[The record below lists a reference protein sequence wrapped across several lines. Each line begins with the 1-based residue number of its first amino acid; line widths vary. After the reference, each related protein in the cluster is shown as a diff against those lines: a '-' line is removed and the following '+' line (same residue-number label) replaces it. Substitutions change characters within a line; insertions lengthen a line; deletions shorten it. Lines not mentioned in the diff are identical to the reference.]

1 MAVRN
6 LGYIAWENDLSWLE
20 SQKGEKWESLIKKEN
35 NEFNSALKPL
45 HNKIRDYEGV
55 LNPSSVNT
63 DGSKTVINGWS
74 IDFAP
79 FSPEQTFT
87 HVKSGFSCKCWDAD
101 MSEDMFIA
109 AIQDPDGYERF
120 TVEIYSLSEKAKPKA
135 KPKHLK
141 TVKNAG
147 PTVAILKG
155 KPYYLGSD
163 ADLRYSRVLCGLD
176 ETLIYETEN
185 LEENLEILRGEDGS
199 AYVVNSTFSKK
210 QYSLLPKVDKWEKEP
225 HLKSCIVSDVLEPIE
240 SFSLVAGWAVTRA
253 RGIRTLWNTKTDKPI
268 LWIWGDVSYDPRNP
282 FIINI
287 SDIRYEPYVIKFP
300 EWKLSNPQPHSFP
313 CSYHEHPLP
322 AFVVHP
328 EDIQNIRGLLINAYG
343 AYGTPT
349 HVGSLISRW
358 KPLLL
363 VGWIVASVMVPG
375 SGDDGRAWVRE
386 GQRKNRI
393 NSIESF
399 KASIEALKEDYG
411 IDASR
416 TALYG
421 RSAGGLLVSSVCIA
435 NPGLVGAIYLE
446 SPYVDVLRTI
456 TNPKLPLTTLETTEF
471 GSYKDPVNILT
482 TAAWSPMEHIPV
494 EGIPGL
500 FVIARTD
507 IADLEVLPYE
517 PLKFIQRV
525 RGSGKRG
532 EKKLIFVHKSL
543 GHFTTS
549 WKSRAEDLALL
560 DNWLKESPGR
570 ESMKKSAARTNIL
583 STKYKMAMTRKNR
596 ASRKNRDHKDR
607 KDRASRKNR
616 NMMGGRKRK
625 GSRKGSRKH

>member
-1 MAVRN
+1 MAIRN
-6 LGYIAWENDLSWLE
+6 LGYIAWKNDLSWLE

-35 NEFNSALKPL
+35 NEFNSALKGL
-45 HNKIRDYEGV
+45 HKKIENYEAV
-55 LNPSSVNT
+55 LNPSVK
-63 DGSKTVINGWS
+63 GSKTVLNGWTV
-74 IDFAP
+74 DFAP

-87 HVKSGFSCKCWDAD
+87 HIKSGFSCKCWDAD

-109 AIQDPDGYERF
+109 AVQDPDGYERF
-120 TVEIYSLSEKAKPKA
+120 TVEIYSLNGKAKPG
-135 KPKHLK
+135 HLK

-147 PTVAILKG
+147 PTVALLKG
-155 KPYYLGSD
+155 EPYYLGSD
-163 ADLRYSRVLCGLD
+163 ADLRYSKVLYGLD
-176 ETLIYETEN
+176 ETLIYQTEN

-210 QYSLLPKVDKWEKEP
+210 QYAMLPKLNKWEKEP
-225 HLKSCIVSDVLEPIE
+225 HLKSCIVSESMEPLESI
-240 SFSLVAGWAVTRA
+240 SLKAGWKVTKS
-253 RGIRTLWNTKTDKPI
+253 RGIRTLWNTKTNKPV
-268 LWIWGDVSYDPRNP
+268 LWVWGDISYDPRNP
-282 FIINI
+282 FIIYI
-287 SDIRYEPYVIKFP
+287 SDIRYESYVIKFP
-300 EWKLSNPQPHSFP
+300 EWKLSNPEAHSFP

-363 VGWIVASVMVPG
+363 EGWIIASVMVPG
-375 SGDDGRAWVRE
+375 SGDHGKAWVRE

-393 NSIESF
+393 KSIDAF
-399 KASIEALKEDYG
+399 RASIEALKEEYG

-435 NPGLVGAIYLE
+435 NPGLVGAIYIE

-482 TAAWSPMEHIPV
+482 TASWSPMEHIPV
-494 EGIPGL
+494 EGIPEL

-507 IADLEVLPYE
+507 TADIEVLPYE

-525 RGSGKRG
+525 RGPEKNGK
-532 EKKLIFVHKSL
+532 KKLIFVHKGL

-560 DNWLKESPGR
+560 ENWLKQSPGQ
-570 ESMKKSAARTNIL
+570 ESIKKPAVRRNNLTP
-583 STKYKMAMTRKNR
+583 KYKMPMTRKNR
-596 ASRKNRDHKDR
+596 ATRKNRDRKDR

-616 NMMGGRKRK
+616 NMMGGRKH
-625 GSRKGSRKH
+625 RKGSRKH